1 MKDCEALDLENRG
14 EFQKY
19 LAELGDWW
27 HVSCEEETPRILTGT
42 NKWSFCLQRSYRMG
56 KKKGEVVWGSD
67 KKDVNRHNESD
78 IMLGY
83 RIGTIYQKVRYV
95 RIPPSHFGSW
105 NHESRSEGR
114 TEKLLKGIVST
125 TRKEYQGGNYQQ
137 SNAAKKPNWIR
148 TENVQLYLIISRFYR
163 T

>member
-19 LAELGDWW
+19 LAEFGDWW
-27 HVSCEEETPRILTGT
+27 NVSCEEETLRILTDT
-42 NKWSFCLQRSYRMG
+42 NKWFTACKGITEWKRG
-56 KKKGEVVWGSD
+56 GEVVWGKD

-78 IMLGY
+78 ITLGHL
-83 RIGTIYQKVRYV
+83 IGTIYQKVRYV

-114 TEKLLKGIVST
+114 TEKLLRGIVST
-125 TRKEYQGGNYQQ
+125 TRKEFQGGNYQHVKC
-137 SNAAKKPNWIR
+137 NKKAQLDKNWKYPAIFD
-148 TENVQLYLIISRFYR
+148 N
-163 T
+163 